1 MQRDSTTLRRRAIF
15 TTTIG
20 VIGHGF
26 LWLFGFKLVATW
38 LGPEGVG
45 LFSQIRQ
52 IIQGVTIGAT
62 YGGSSTVVQ
71 GLSASSGETA
81 RRNFR
86 KTALE
91 LIGFTGLL
99 IVVFFVFTVPLLV
112 QFFFASNAAD
122 YIQAMYWVA
131 LAIAL
136 SIAST
141 YVLAILNGYRLYYR
155 LALAQISGPFALSA
169 LLLVYWTQGFAF
181 DPVLLA
187 KCFVLCFAFTFTVGF
202 FSMPRFAQQHA
213 RIEQGVVTRHN
224 KRAFFQFATANL
236 LSTLFA
242 TFTMLLIRSWVIE
255 EHGLTF
261 SGLFDAGWTL
271 TFNYA
276 TIFLS
281 ACNAFYLPTLTA
293 LTKPEEQRVCIQK
306 MAYIVLGSFVV
317 IYFTLLLFDKWFM
330 NLLYS
335 AQFQPSVPV
344 LQILA
349 IAVIFRAVSWV
360 YGTMILANAQ
370 SLTLLISELLLNASM
385 LASTRYALSSSVAT
399 LESLGWAFVAPQFLY
414 LVFSI
419 EYACR
424 KNSLLRRFDIWPLLL
439 ATVFPLLYLA
449 CFPSSLKGT
458 YYYLHEALLSISG
471 LAIIG
476 FTWLAYKK
484 IRL

>member
-1 MQRDSTTLRRRAIF
+1 MQPASTTLRRRVIF

-26 LWLFGFKLVATW
+26 LWLIGFKLVATW

-52 IIQGVTIGAT
+52 IIQGATIGAT
-62 YGGSSTVVQ
+62 YGGSNTVVQ
-71 GLSASSGETA
+71 GLSARSGEAA
-81 RRNFR
+81 RRDFR
-86 KTALE
+86 KTASK
-91 LIGFTGLL
+91 LIGFTGLF
-99 IVVFFVFTVPLLV
+99 IVVLFVFTVPLLV
-112 QFFFASNAAD
+112 QFFFASNAVD
-122 YIQAMYWVA
+122 LIQAMYWVA

-141 YVLAILNGYRLYYR
+141 YALAILNGYRFYYR

-169 LLLVYWTQGFAF
+169 LLLVYWTQGFPF

-187 KCFVLCFAFTFTVGF
+187 KCFMLCFAVTFTVGF
-202 FSMPRFAQQHA
+202 FSMSRLAQQHA
-213 RIEQGVVTRHN
+213 RIEQGGVPRHN

-242 TFTMLLIRSWVIE
+242 TFTMLLIRSWVIK
-255 EHGLTF
+255 EHGLGF
-261 SGLFDAGWTL
+261 AGLFDAGWTL

-281 ACNAFYLPTLTA
+281 AINTFYLPTLTA
-293 LTKPEEQRVCIQK
+293 ITKPEEQRVCIQK
-306 MAYIVLGSFVV
+306 MAYIVLGSFVA
-317 IYFTLLLFDKWFM
+317 IYFTVLLFDQWFM
-330 NLLYS
+330 NMLYS
-335 AQFQPSVPV
+335 TQFQPSIPV

-360 YGTMILANAQ
+360 YGTMILAKGQ
-370 SLTLLISELLLNASM
+370 SLTLLISELILNASM
-385 LASTRYALSSSVAT
+385 LASTRYALNSGVAT
-399 LESLGWAFVAPQFLY
+399 LESLSWAFVAPQFLY

-424 KNSLLRRFDIWPLLL
+424 NNSRLRRFDIWPLLL
-439 ATVFPLLYLA
+439 AAVLPLLYLA

-458 YYYLHEALLSISG
+458 FYHLHEALISFSG
-471 LAIIG
+471 LVIIG